1 MSYLSKKLTFF
12 FNMFKKRGKPIKYPL
27 GTSLVLNISYGK
39 DLKVS
44 DFQKYLLVQRFEIR
58 VSGQ

>member
-1 MSYLSKKLTFF
+1 MSYLSKKMTF
-12 FNMFKKRGKPIKYPL
+12 FNMVKKRGKPIKYPL

-44 DFQKYLLVQRFEIR
+44 DFQKYCKGLK
-58 VSGQ
+58 